1 MEQNLNISN
10 LIDRITIY
18 IPVAALRASQTFL
31 RTVVCPPLLHT
42 IIAHETP

>member
-18 IPVAALRASQTFL
+18 ICVAALRASQNALTDRSL
-31 RTVVCPPLLHT
+31 PTPPV
-42 IIAHETP
+42 